1 MRFLYSQ
8 FERKVVRVDGV
19 YASICL
25 SICHTVVAEDCGLY
39 VCCAVAHV
47 SDREIDLGSI
57 HRSEPF
63 IPVCLG
69 ACRNT
74 CGVTIAPSKV
84 VGTYDSIFPAVS
96 LVNEGYYEVV
106 PVVESFDI
114 SKFKLAAPLVLLTN
128 CVVTVFPAGTVNR
141 SDIAPKNPVELSSL
155 PTTVSNSR

>member
-8 FERKVVRVDGV
+8 FERKVVRGDGV

-74 CGVTIAPSKV
+74 CGVTIAPSIV

-106 PVVESFDI
+106 PVSSTVGVVD
-114 SKFKLAAPLVLLTN
+114 KLCRDCLPGRN
-128 CVVTVFPAGTVNR
+128 CEQVRYRA
-141 SDIAPKNPVELSSL
+141 EECC
-155 PTTVSNSR
+155 